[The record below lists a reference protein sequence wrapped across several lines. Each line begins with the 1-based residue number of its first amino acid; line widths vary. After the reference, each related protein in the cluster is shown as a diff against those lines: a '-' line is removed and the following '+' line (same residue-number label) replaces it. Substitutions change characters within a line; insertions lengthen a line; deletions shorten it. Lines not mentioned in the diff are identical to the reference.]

1 MILFLTPDD
10 FKKRIE
16 FSLVSHFLSE
26 EDVKRKCKPAINSEV
41 GVICVNPNYVKL
53 VKDLIGN
60 RNIELSVNVGFPWG
74 THYTEFKVLEAKKAL
89 RDGANQIDM
98 VINIGALRSNKDDEV
113 YNDIKAVVD
122 ITKNCLVKVII
133 ETWVLSRNEKVRAC
147 KIAEEAGAQL
157 IKTTTG
163 VRTQYITKFCGSENV
178 RGALL
183 EDIILL
189 KKILSPKTK
198 IKASGGVY
206 TLSDAF
212 EMIKNGADQL
222 GVSKGVKLIAEF
234 NKKYKNGLE
243 I

>member
-1 MILFLTPDD
+1 MPTDIEILT
-10 FKKRIE
+10 IN
-16 FSLVSHFLSE
+16 LSNE
-26 EDVKRKCKPAINSEV
+26 SVIRHQNDNS
-41 GVICVNPNYVKL
+41 
-53 VKDLIGN
+53 
-60 RNIELSVNVGFPWG
+60 
-74 THYTEFKVLEAKKAL
+74 
-89 RDGANQIDM
+89 
-98 VINIGALRSNKDDEV
+98 
-113 YNDIKAVVD
+113 IK
-122 ITKNCLVKVII
+122 I
-133 ETWVLSRNEKVRAC
+133 
-147 KIAEEAGAQL
+147 
-157 IKTTTG
+157 
-163 VRTQYITKFCGSENV
+163 
-178 RGALL
+178 ALL